1 MFSNLGEIITD
12 LKQGKIVCISDNENI
27 ENEIDMMCL
36 GEFASPENINYMA
49 HNACG
54 FICNVLP
61 HDLCVQKGLD
71 YLKQDGL
78 NQDHRG
84 TPFCA
89 FLDLATCDTGI
100 SAFERSETILE
111 LSCSDKDIS
120 YFVQGH
126 TPVLHA
132 KERLLRERWGHTE
145 MSSQLSFMSDSNGTA
160 VICEILNYD
169 GQMLRVKDFDE
180 WNKDKGLKLYSMK
193 QMLEAVVY

>member
-1 MFSNLGEIITD
+1 MFNDLKEILTD
-12 LKQGKIVCISDNENI
+12 LEQGKIVCISDNEDI

-36 GEFASPENINYMA
+36 AEFATSENINYMA

-71 YLKQDGL
+71 YLKQEGL

-89 FLDLATCDTGI
+89 FLDLAICDTGI

-111 LSCSDKDIS
+111 LSCSDKTLSD
-120 YFVQGH
+120 FVQGH

-132 KERLLRERWGHTE
+132 KKGLLRDRLGHTE
-145 MSSQLSFMSDSNGTA
+145 MSSQLSFMADSNGTA
-160 VICEILNYD
+160 VICEVLNYD

-180 WNKDKGLKLYSMK
+180 WNKDKKLKLYSMK
-193 QMLEAVVY
+193 QMLEELV